1 MINAL
6 TKLLSW
12 YRSPIDGDTSGA
24 STTALGVL
32 PTRPDRSD
40 IVAYLIH
47 EGHTPATTGD
57 VRAAF
62 AVINDREASDF
73 EELMALDYV
82 HSFGLLA

>member
-12 YRSPIDGDTSGA
+12 YRSPKDGETNGA
-24 STTALGVL
+24 ASIALGVL

-47 EGHTPATTGD
+47 QGLTPATAED

-62 AVINDREASDF
+62 AVINDREANDF